1 MIICWEWK
9 EGFTYSFSL
18 ISHQRIRYISG
29 DFHQIIS
36 VHESSA
42 CPNSLDNSFVITAAT
57 IRAKLTLTFSP
68 KSERSPQKWEISI
81 INWNQFL
88 MNMKGRR
95 AVTKIHFT
103 PVSTGIYW
111 PYLNYLLSSI
121 SLITVRKKQGWFGD
135 FFFGNSWF
143 FWRGEEGTGNERRS
157 HLFCLFPTLSSS
169 ECKCNVMSHLC
180 LASFCVSDFCLALY
194 NMVLSSVKLF

>member
-1 MIICWEWK
+1 MIIRWEWK
-9 EGFTYSFSL
+9 EGVTYSFSL
-18 ISHQRIRYISG
+18 ISHQRTRYISVG
-29 DFHQIIS
+29 FHQIIS

-42 CPNSLDNSFVITAAT
+42 CPNSLDNYFVITAAT

-111 PYLNYLLSSI
+111 PYLNYLFSTI

-135 FFFGNSWF
+135 FFLATVVFFG
-143 FWRGEEGTGNERRS
+143 RGRKAQGVRGGPICS
-157 HLFCLFPTLSSS
+157 VYSLFCHLLSV
-169 ECKCNVMSHLC
+169 NVMSHLC